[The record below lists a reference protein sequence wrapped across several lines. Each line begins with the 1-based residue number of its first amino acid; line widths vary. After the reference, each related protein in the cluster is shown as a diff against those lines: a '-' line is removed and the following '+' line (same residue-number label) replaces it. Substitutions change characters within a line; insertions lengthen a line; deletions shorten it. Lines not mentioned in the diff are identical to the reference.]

1 MDYPSK
7 WPSWVEIDTKDGRT
21 VRSDVEYPKGDPQNP
36 LSWDELKD
44 KFRTLTQTVI
54 SSERQEEII
63 KVVESLESVDDI
75 RVLSNLT
82 SV

>member
-1 MDYPSK
+1 M
-7 WPSWVEIDTKDGRT
+7 
-21 VRSDVEYPKGDPQNP
+21 RSDVEYPKGDPQNP

-82 SV
+82 AV